1 MINIKTVSTKKF
13 LQVWLWAIII
23 TGILAI
29 SPAIQQANEL
39 EVIFW
44 RSKRFAIIYLFA
56 FSAIIGLWLLRSSC
70 LHRITQKI
78 DAFEKKLHPIIGY
91 IFILF
96 GFSSVWITRLYI
108 FENFLPQTMPILW
121 VFLWASFLQTM
132 GLKIIKPK
140 IQWHVAFA
148 ILLLIQGFIYQTIGL
163 FRIVSNDPFSVGY
176 SEAGRFYYASLFFS
190 ESLYGIKL
198 ALPFLHPSRYL
209 LLSIPFL
216 IDDVPLWMLR
226 FWQSFLWFGL
236 TLLSSFYLA
245 RRFNFSKWLTV
256 LVTAWAFLFFLQG
269 AVYYHLQVCVLLI
282 FAGVSI
288 KHPTR
293 SLIFIILASLWAG
306 ISRVNWFP
314 APAMLAI
321 AIYIFETPI
330 NDKKWKYW
338 ITPFIWGIVGVISAL
353 IAQFVYIQLSGNADA
368 SAFGSSFTSDLIWAR
383 LLPTETFPMGV
394 LTGIALVSLPIW
406 VGLYQIIKGNIKFLH
421 PLRWLALLGMS
432 LILFAGG
439 AVVSTKIGGG
449 GDLHNMDAYMVL
461 LSVVIMYFV
470 ANQVS
475 AEREAKPMWG
485 QVSWGVVVAAIL
497 IPLWFAI
504 PKIGFFHS
512 YDKNIVQ
519 QDIQEIQALVSETI
533 QNGGEVLF
541 ITERQ
546 LISLDEIH
554 DLQLV
559 PEYEQIELMEM
570 AMSRNQTYLEGY
582 YADLENHR
590 FALIVAE
597 KQKVNPKKG
606 GSFLEEDIAWVTYA
620 GAPILCYYEPVE
632 SIMSNNIYFF
642 VPRTEPMEC
651 NIPFSN

>member
-1 MINIKTVSTKKF
+1 MLNLESVSTKKF
-13 LQVWLWAIII
+13 LQVFSWAIII
-23 TGILAI
+23 TGILCI

-56 FSAIIGLWLLRSSC
+56 FSAIAGVWLLRSSF
-70 LHRITQKI
+70 LNKITKTLDEIENKI
-78 DAFEKKLHPIIGY
+78 NPIIGFL
-91 IFILF
+91 FIIF
-96 GFSSVWITRLYI
+96 GFLFVWLTRLYI
-108 FENFLPQTMPILW
+108 FESFLPQTMPIFW
-121 VFLWASFLQTM
+121 VFLWASFLQTL

-140 IQWHVAFA
+140 IQWHVAFVS
-148 ILLLIQGFIYQTIGL
+148 ILLIQGFLYQAIGL

-198 ALPFLHPSRYL
+198 PLPFLHPSRYL

-216 IDDVPLWMLR
+216 IDNVQLWMLR
-226 FWQSFLWFGL
+226 FWQSFLWLGL
-236 TLLSSFYLA
+236 TLLSSFYLV
-245 RRFNFSKWLTV
+245 RRFNFGHWLTA
-256 LVTAWAFLFFLQG
+256 LLTAWMFLYNLQG
-269 AVYYHLQVCVLLI
+269 AVYYHLQVCVILI
-282 FAGVSI
+282 FAGVSM

-314 APAMLAI
+314 VPAMLAI

-330 NDKKWKYW
+330 HDKKWKYW
-338 ITPFIWGIVGVISAL
+338 ITPVLWGIVGVICAL
-353 IAQFVYIQLSGNADA
+353 ISQFIYIQLSGNADA

-383 LLPTETFPMGV
+383 LFPTETYPLGV
-394 LTGIALVSLPIW
+394 LTGITLVSLPIW
-406 VGLYQIIKGNIKFLH
+406 VALYQLIKGNVKFLH
-421 PLRWLALLGMS
+421 PLRWLALLGM
-432 LILFAGG
+432 LFILFAGG

-461 LSVVIMYFV
+461 LSVLIMYFG
-470 ANQVS
+470 ANHVS
-475 AEREAKPMWG
+475 GDEDAQPMWG
-485 QVSWGVVVAAIL
+485 QVSWGVVVSAIL

-512 YDKNIVQ
+512 YDKDVVQ
-519 QDIQEIQALVSETI
+519 QDMQKI
-533 QNGGEVLF
+533 QNVVTDTIKNNGEVLF

-546 LISLDEIH
+546 LIALHEI
-554 DLQLV
+554 DVPLT

-570 AMSRNQTYLEGY
+570 AMSRNQIYLEGY
-582 YADLENHR
+582 YADLANHR

-606 GSFLEEDIAWVTYA
+606 GSFLEEDIAWVTYI
-620 GAPILCYYEPVE
+620 GAPLLCYYEPVE
-632 SIMSNNIYFF
+632 NINSNNIYFF
-642 VPRTEPMEC
+642 VPRTQPIEC
-651 NIPFSN
+651 NIPFSD

>member
-1 MINIKTVSTKKF
+1 
-13 LQVWLWAIII
+13 
-23 TGILAI
+23 
-29 SPAIQQANEL
+29 
-39 EVIFW
+39 
-44 RSKRFAIIYLFA
+44 
-56 FSAIIGLWLLRSSC
+56 
-70 LHRITQKI
+70 
-78 DAFEKKLHPIIGY
+78 
-91 IFILF
+91 
-96 GFSSVWITRLYI
+96 
-108 FENFLPQTMPILW
+108 MPILW
-121 VFLWASFLQTM
+121 VFLWASFLQTI
-132 GLKIIKPK
+132 GLKIIKPTL
-140 IQWHVAFA
+140 QWHVAFA
-148 ILLLIQGFIYQTIGL
+148 SILLIQGFIYQTIGL

-190 ESLYGIKL
+190 KSLYDIKL
-198 ALPFLHPSRYL
+198 PLPFLHPSRYL

-216 IDDVPLWMLR
+216 INDSQLWMHR

-245 RRFNFSKWLTV
+245 RRFNFNKWLTV
-256 LVTAWAFLFFLQG
+256 LVTAWAFLYFLQG
-269 AVYYHLQVCVLLI
+269 AVYYHLQICVLLI

-314 APAMLAI
+314 VPAMLAI

-330 NDKKWKYW
+330 NPSPLTPLPLGEGKLNWKYW
-338 ITPFIWGIVGVISAL
+338 VTPFIWGVVGIVSAL
-353 IAQFVYIQLSGNADA
+353 IAQFVYIQISGNADV

-394 LTGIALVSLPIW
+394 LTGITLISLPIW
-406 VGLYQIIKGNIKFLH
+406 VGIYQIIRGKIKYLH
-421 PLRWLALLGMS
+421 PLRWLALLAML

-461 LSVVIMYFV
+461 LSVLILYLG
-470 ANQVS
+470 ANQIS
-475 AEREAKPMWG
+475 AENEAKPLWG
-485 QVSWGVVVAAIL
+485 KVSWGVVVAAIL

-512 YDKNIVQ
+512 YDKSIVE
-519 QDIQEIQALVSETI
+519 QDIQEIQTMVSQSI

-546 LISLDEIH
+546 LITLNEI
-554 DLQLV
+554 DGLPLV

-570 AMSRNQTYLEGY
+570 AMSRNQTYLEQY
-582 YADLENHR
+582 YADLENQR

-597 KQKVNPKKG
+597 KQKEKPKKDG
-606 GSFLEEDIAWVTYA
+606 AFLEEDIAWVTYV
-620 GAPILCYYEPVE
+620 GAPTLCYYEPTE
-632 SIMSNNIYFF
+632 SITSNNIYFF
-642 VPRTEPMEC
+642 VPRSEPIDC
-651 NIPFSN
+651 KLPFSD